1 MELLLKSCGN
11 PDYYQDP
18 DRPISDT
25 MKVNVDTLKMASDIC
40 REYILEYDLG
50 GGNWIGGQVTEDNKQ
65 IAKISY
71 NGRIWDNKGQE
82 ICQ

>member
-1 MELLLKSCGN
+1 MKLLLKSCGN

-18 DRPISDT
+18 TGPICPT
-25 MKVNVDTLKMASDIC
+25 MKVNVDTFKMASEKC
-40 REYILEYDLG
+40 REYITEYDLG
-50 GGNWIGGQVTEDNKQ
+50 GGNWIGGQVMENNNQ

-71 NGRIWDNKGQE
+71 NGRIWDNEGEE

>member
-1 MELLLKSCGN
+1 MEVLLKSCGN

-18 DRPISDT
+18 DRSISPT
-25 MKVNVDTLKMASDIC
+25 LEVNVDTLKIASQKC
-40 REYILEYDLG
+40 LEYILECDLG
-50 GGNWIGGQVTEDNKQ
+50 GGNWIGGQVTENNKQ

-71 NGRIWDNKGQE
+71 NGRIWDNEGQE

>member
-18 DRPISDT
+18 NRPICPT
-25 MKVNVDTLKMASDIC
+25 LKVQVDTLKIASDRC
-40 REYILEYDLG
+40 REYIKEENLG
-50 GGNWIGGQVTEDNKQ
+50 GGNWIGGQVTENNIQ

-71 NGRIWDNKGQE
+71 NGRVWDNEGQE
-82 ICQ
+82 IC